1 MYDYY
6 RDGMQVMPSQNQF
19 NPMAAMPEQM
29 YNPMATMPMQNM
41 YNPMTAMPMQN
52 MHNPMATMPMQNMH
66 NPMATMPMQNMHNPM
81 ATMPMQNMFPAVEA
95 ATEEELEN
103 LFPETYKV
111 ISPVVENACD
121 KWMGKFGEKCPSNA
135 DVQSMV
141 EDIYK
146 KVEPAV
152 EAAIKK
158 SPVAEERQFF
168 GGGRRVLRD
177 FIGALLI
184 ASLIRREEPFL
195 FRDLRGFPVF
205 TFDPIC
211 LRMVAIPIQSY
222 VPVTLLKKVYHSL
235 LFRTLQICSR
245 KTFPV
250 IAPGSAVKY

>member
-6 RDGMQVMPSQNQF
+6 RDGMQVMPSQSQY

-41 YNPMTAMPMQN
+41 YNPMATMPMQN
-52 MHNPMATMPMQNMH
+52 MYNPMATMPMQNMY
-66 NPMATMPMQNMHNPM
+66 NPMGTMPMQNMY
-81 ATMPMQNMFPAVEA
+81 PAVEA
-95 ATEEELEN
+95 TNEEELEN

-135 DVQSMV
+135 DVESMV

-158 SPVAEERQFF
+158 SPVPEERQFF
-168 GGGRRVLRD
+168 GGGRRILRD

-184 ASLIRREEPFL
+184 TNLIRRRRRPF
-195 FRDLRGFPVF
+195 FGFPGFYGGFPVF
-205 TFDPIC
+205 
-211 LRMVAIPIQSY
+211 
-222 VPVTLLKKVYHSL
+222 
-235 LFRTLQICSR
+235 
-245 KTFPV
+245 
-250 IAPGSAVKY
+250 